1 MVQRTS
7 GRPWRTCVG
16 WRGGCGPSAR
26 SAPSCSTS
34 PPATASPCGPTLAM
48 PRMRRSRASTRPSG
62 SWRDICP
69 LLDRIDGGAGR
80 CARERRRAR
89 MASDRRRQI
98 RLSPDEQA
106 AFFRERKKAALATID
121 KDGFPHVVA
130 MNYLARDG
138 AFYMTSYGKA
148 QKVFNIRRNPKVA
161 LMVEAGDEYAEL
173 RGVMIRGHCE
183 IMESEEAVRAAFAA
197 MARARGT
204 PSERPRTASDSAPK
218 RVVLK
223 IVPEKITS
231 WDHSKLGGRY

>member
-48 PRMRRSRASTRPSG
+48 PRMR
-62 SWRDICP
+62 
-69 LLDRIDGGAGR
+69 
-80 CARERRRAR
+80 AR

-130 MNYLARDG
+130 MNYVARDG

-148 QKVFNIRRNPKVA
+148 QKVVNIRRNPRVA
-161 LMVEAGDEYAEL
+161 LMIEAGDEYAEL
-173 RGVMIRGHCE
+173 RGVMIRGRCE
-183 IMESEEAVRAAFAA
+183 VLEAETSVRTVFE
-197 MARARGT
+197 ARAGAQ
-204 PSERPRTASDSAPK
+204 ASASPAS
-218 RVVLK
+218 
-223 IVPEKITS
+223 IINAT
-231 WDHSKLGGRY
+231 LGFRRMLTTFCAFPYEVM